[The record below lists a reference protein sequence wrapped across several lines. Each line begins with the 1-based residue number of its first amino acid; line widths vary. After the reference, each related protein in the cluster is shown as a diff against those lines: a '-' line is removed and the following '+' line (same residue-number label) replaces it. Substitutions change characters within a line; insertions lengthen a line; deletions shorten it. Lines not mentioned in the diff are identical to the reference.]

1 MTGEE
6 LENLSAKFI
15 KFAELNGTDVNSSID
30 STQKVIEAFNLSAE
44 DAGALLDTM
53 NKVGQDTGISM
64 DTLASSMVS
73 NAAALKELGMSA
85 ADAATFLGQCETS
98 GVDTSAV
105 MAGLKKALVNAS
117 KEGKSMKNALSELQD
132 TMVNAGSSSEA
143 YNAAVELF
151 GAKAG
156 PALAEFCQSGKLNFD
171 ELGASLNDNLGSV
184 NDTFEATLDPAD
196 QFKLTLNQLKDAGFD
211 VGNALGPV
219 LAECLQMVTPILKD
233 IIASWNS
240 LSPGT
245 QEMILKCLL
254 LAAALGPVFSIISK
268 VSGGISGVIDVGT
281 KVAPVIAKA
290 KTGFAAFNAV
300 LAANPIIIVIAA
312 VVALI
317 AIFVT
322 LYNKCEWFRDGVNAV
337 FGGIRDFI
345 KGVVDK
351 IKGFMSFEWKLPK
364 IKLPHFK
371 ASGSWSL
378 VPPKFPKF
386 SVDWYANGG
395 ILNSPTIFGM
405 NGDRMMGGGEA
416 GAEAV
421 LPIDLL
427 KTYIRDEMQ
436 SNNTVLAQ
444 LIAEALSE
452 LTFVIENNISLGDK
466 KLADVLVDAIIKKLS
481 SSVKW
486 KKGAV
491 GV

>member
-1 MTGEE
+1 MP
-6 LENLSAKFI
+6 
-15 KFAELNGTDVNSSID
+15 V
-30 STQKVIEAFNLSAE
+30 KVP
-44 DAGALLDTM
+44 
-53 NKVGQDTGISM
+53 
-64 DTLASSMVS
+64 
-73 NAAALKELGMSA
+73 
-85 ADAATFLGQCETS
+85 
-98 GVDTSAV
+98 
-105 MAGLKKALVNAS
+105 
-117 KEGKSMKNALSELQD
+117 
-132 TMVNAGSSSEA
+132 
-143 YNAAVELF
+143 Y
-151 GAKAG
+151 
-156 PALAEFCQSGKLNFD
+156 P
-171 ELGASLNDNLGSV
+171 
-184 NDTFEATLDPAD
+184 
-196 QFKLTLNQLKDAGFD
+196 
-211 VGNALGPV
+211 
-219 LAECLQMVTPILKD
+219 
-233 IIASWNS
+233 
-240 LSPGT
+240 
-245 QEMILKCLL
+245 
-254 LAAALGPVFSIISK
+254 
-268 VSGGISGVIDVGT
+268 
-281 KVAPVIAKA
+281 
-290 KTGFAAFNAV
+290 V

-378 VPPKFPKF
+378 VPPKVPKF

>member
-1 MTGEE
+1 M
-6 LENLSAKFI
+6 
-15 KFAELNGTDVNSSID
+15 
-30 STQKVIEAFNLSAE
+30 
-44 DAGALLDTM
+44 
-53 NKVGQDTGISM
+53 
-64 DTLASSMVS
+64 
-73 NAAALKELGMSA
+73 
-85 ADAATFLGQCETS
+85 
-98 GVDTSAV
+98 
-105 MAGLKKALVNAS
+105 
-117 KEGKSMKNALSELQD
+117 
-132 TMVNAGSSSEA
+132 
-143 YNAAVELF
+143 
-151 GAKAG
+151 
-156 PALAEFCQSGKLNFD
+156 
-171 ELGASLNDNLGSV
+171 
-184 NDTFEATLDPAD
+184 
-196 QFKLTLNQLKDAGFD
+196 
-211 VGNALGPV
+211 